1 MKIQQLIPAVE
12 KRLEFSL
19 RCRKFVP
26 RSAGCYVLTSF
37 DGEILYVG
45 LTDDLNRRFF
55 DHRETKEKRNPTPN
69 GKAFWFY
76 YLTCEEKEMFRIERT
91 WLNQHLE
98 IQGVLPV
105 LNKINSP
112 VR

>member
-1 MKIQQLIPAVE
+1 MKIQQFIPAVE
-12 KRLEFSL
+12 KRFEFTL
-19 RCRKFVP
+19 KFRKFVP
-26 RSAGCYVLTSF
+26 RSIGCYVLTTF
-37 DGEILYVG
+37 DGEVLYVG

-55 DHRETKEKRNPTPN
+55 EHRETKEKRVPTLN

-76 YLTCEEKEMFRIERT
+76 YQTCEEKETFRIERS
-91 WLNQHLE
+91 WLNQYLGFHG
-98 IQGVLPV
+98 ILPV